1 MMIANPYNDELIRM
15 GVIREK
21 PISFKKTVTAK
32 YVFKGKKYLSYE
44 DARRQILP
52 LKLDSVDAW
61 RKHAFSNYLGAG
73 IPDNPDVVY
82 YGRGWVSYNHW
93 LGIAEKI
100 KIKKKIK
107 VEKVKRVKVEKRTKI
122 APQLNLNKN
131 KKFIELSSK
140 RMPKTIKAIKL
151 IGNLSNRSNY
161 FYLDSDTAKIFKELK
176 KSMKI
181 LKKKYLKYE

>member
-1 MMIANPYNDELIRM
+1 MIANPYNDELIRM

-32 YVFKGKKYLSYE
+32 YIFKGKKYLSYD

-93 LGIAEKI
+93 LGIAEKT
-100 KIKKKIK
+100 KIKKNIK
-107 VEKVKRVKVEKRTKI
+107 VEKVRRVKVEKRIKI

-131 KKFIELSSK
+131 KKFIYLSEK
-140 RMPKTIKAIKL
+140 RMPKAIKAIKL

-161 FYLDSDTAKIFKELK
+161 FYLDSDTTKILNELK
-176 KSMKI
+176 NSLKN
-181 LKKKYLKYE
+181 LKKKFK

>member
-44 DARRQILP
+44 DARKKILL
-52 LKLDSVDAW
+52 LKLDSIDSW

-93 LGIAEKI
+93 LGIIEKT
-100 KIKKKIK
+100 KIKKNIK

-122 APQLNLNKN
+122 APQLNFNKN

-140 RMPKTIKAIKL
+140 RMPKAIKSIKL

-161 FYLDSDTAKIFKELK
+161 FYLDSDTTKIFKQLK
-176 KSMKI
+176 NSLKT
-181 LKKKYLKYE
+181 LKKKFK

>member
-32 YVFKGKKYLSYE
+32 YIFKGKKYLSYE

-52 LKLDSVDAW
+52 LKLDSVYAW

-93 LGIAEKI
+93 LGISEKI

-122 APQLNLNKN
+122 APKLNLNKN
-131 KKFIELSSK
+131 KKFIYLSEK
-140 RMPKTIKAIKL
+140 RMPKAIKAIKL

-161 FYLDSDTAKIFKELK
+161 FYLDADVSKILKELK
-176 KSMKI
+176 NSLKI
-181 LKKKYLKYE
+181 LKKIFIK